1 MVIFELVCGRI
12 AFDQSG
18 QMAILAAKLEG
29 RAPRLRDCA
38 VVAVP
43 PELDALVMKALSR
56 KPGDRFA
63 SAREMQ
69 QAWRA
74 LGAATE
80 SPRASARGQ
89 STPSAHPTQTALTA
103 GTHTRVGGLF
113 PRAGFF
119 LAAFCVL
126 ASALALVMALHKRKA
141 PPVVAMP
148 RERDPFETAAPPAST
163 DSVAAVTAVTA
174 QPALI
179 ELGPATDGGAR
190 PRTPRTWHPPHSTN
204 HPPQQTGAHFTT
216 EPRY

>member
-1 MVIFELVCGRI
+1 
-12 AFDQSG
+12 
-18 QMAILAAKLEG
+18 
-29 RAPRLRDCA
+29 

-80 SPRASARGQ
+80 SPRAQLGV

-126 ASALALVMALHKRKA
+126 ASALALAMALHKRKA

-148 RERDPFETAAPPAST
+148 ESEIPSAAAPPAPT